1 MANKEYST
9 DDLRLRAEAYCA
21 RAEHCAYEVRR
32 KLVQLGATA
41 SDCDDII
48 AQLYTGH
55 YIDDMRYCR
64 AYAHDKLLYQHW
76 GKVKIRTMLYAFH
89 LPDQCIAEALS
100 EIDEDEY
107 MRILEH
113 VAAQKKQATRE
124 QQVRFLLQRG
134 FDYADIRRAVGGIDG
149 V

>member
-32 KLVQLGATA
+32 KLVQWGAAAEVIDTV
-41 SDCDDII
+41 ITHLYQ
-48 AQLYTGH
+48 AQ

-64 AYAHDKLLYQHW
+64 AYVHDKLLYQHW

-134 FDYADIRRAVGGIDG
+134 FDYADIRRVVGGIDG